1 MTAIDEPGRARQ
13 ARPQAVWRAAL
24 SGLCAYLVGIGLARF
39 AYTPL
44 LPALISG
51 HWFTESSADYLGA
64 ANLAGYLAGAL
75 LGRAMTRR
83 QGTAW
88 LLRAMM
94 LVTAAS
100 LFACG
105 IRELGFIWFFLWRF
119 ASGYTGGAIMVLAAP
134 AVLTQTPA
142 ARRGLVGGIIFTGV
156 GLGIA
161 ASGTLVPLL
170 LRMSGLAGAWLGL
183 GGLALVLTAI
193 GWTGWPREAAVQ
205 SEGQHRV
212 SPARLAMPVRA
223 LLVEYGLNAV
233 GLVPHMVFLV
243 VFIAR
248 GLGRGLEAGAGY
260 WVLYGLGAIFG
271 PLLTGRIADRI
282 GFRRALRAAFLLQ
295 AAAVALLA
303 VAAEPISLAMSSV
316 IVGAFTPGIVPI
328 ALGRVH
334 ELVEGHDA
342 QRRAWGYATIAF
354 ALAQAMAAYGCSFL
368 FERLGDYASLF
379 AVGACALL
387 AAFALDMAAAAAK
400 RLARRE
406 LRRPRATT

>member
-1 MTAIDEPGRARQ
+1 MPVTAIDEPGRARQ
-13 ARPQAVWRAAL
+13 ARPQAVWRTAL

-64 ANLAGYLAGAL
+64 ANIAGYLAGAL

-142 ARRGLVGGIIFTGV
+142 ARRGLVGGLIFTGV
-156 GLGIA
+156 GLGI
-161 ASGTLVPLL
+161 
-170 LRMSGLAGAWLGL
+170 